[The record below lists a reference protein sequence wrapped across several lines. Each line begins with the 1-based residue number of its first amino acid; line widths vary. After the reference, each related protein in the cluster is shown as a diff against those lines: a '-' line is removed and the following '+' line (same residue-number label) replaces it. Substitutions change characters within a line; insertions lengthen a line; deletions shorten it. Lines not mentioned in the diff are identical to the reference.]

1 MERRPPAGIAR
12 ERETSPDDA
21 TPCQRELRR
30 RAGHPTWLKA
40 PGKPAKGDPGQ
51 VYTAMREVES
61 MAGQSVV
68 AQLTALIRTTAAEQ
82 TTQFQAAIA
91 ERTAP
96 LQAAIA
102 ELTAQLQ
109 TTNARLDS
117 VEKQLGRIWTFLFL
131 LLGTLVGTLT
141 TLLTT
146 LLLRG

>member
-1 MERRPPAGIAR
+1 MPETQNDPSAAASPETPEAGALFQLLL
-12 ERETSPDDA
+12 S
-21 TPCQRELRR
+21 
-30 RAGHPTWLKA
+30 G
-40 PGKPAKGDPGQ
+40 KGDPRQ

-61 MAGQSVV
+61 MAGQGVV

-82 TTQFQAAIA
+82 TTQF
-91 ERTAP
+91 
-96 LQAAIA
+96 QAAIA

>member
-1 MERRPPAGIAR
+1 MPETQTEPPAPAPP
-12 ERETSPDDA
+12 ETP
-21 TPCQRELRR
+21 E
-30 RAGHPTWLKA
+30 AGALFQLLLS
-40 PGKPAKGDPGQ
+40 GKGDPGQ
-51 VYTAMREVES
+51 IYTAMREVES

-82 TTQFQAAIA
+82 TAQFQAAIA

-131 LLGTLVGTLT
+131 LLGTLT

-146 LLLRG
+146 VLRRG

>member
-1 MERRPPAGIAR
+1 MPETQTEPPAPGPP
-12 ERETSPDDA
+12 ETP
-21 TPCQRELRR
+21 E
-30 RAGHPTWLKA
+30 AGALFQLLLS
-40 PGKPAKGDPGQ
+40 GKGDPRQ

-61 MAGQSVV
+61 MAGQGVV

-91 ERTAP
+91 A
-96 LQAAIA
+96 
-102 ELTAQLQ
+102 LTAQLQ

-146 LLLRG
+146 VLLRG

>member
-1 MERRPPAGIAR
+1 MPETQQEPVAGDPSR
-12 ERETSPDDA
+12 TTE
-21 TPCQRELRR
+21 
-30 RAGHPTWLKA
+30 AGALFQLLISR
-40 PGKPAKGDPGQ
+40 KGDPKQ

-82 TTQFQAAIA
+82 TTQFQAAIT

-102 ELTAQLQ
+102 ELTVQLQ

>member
-21 TPCQRELRR
+21 TPCQRDLRR

-40 PGKPAKGDPGQ
+40 PGKPAKRDPRQ

-61 MAGQSVV
+61 MAGQGVV

-91 ERTAP
+91 ELA
-96 LQAAIA
+96 
-102 ELTAQLQ
+102 AQLQ